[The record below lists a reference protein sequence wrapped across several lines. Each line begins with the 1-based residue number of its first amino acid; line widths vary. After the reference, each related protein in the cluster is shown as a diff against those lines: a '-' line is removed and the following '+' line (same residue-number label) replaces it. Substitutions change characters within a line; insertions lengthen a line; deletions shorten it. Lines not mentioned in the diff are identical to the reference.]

1 MFSRHVE
8 AGSGFSL
15 ISSKLKITFFFMFG
29 EERRSKSN
37 NLRLKTNEKVFL
49 AAYFSIFNHFYY
61 KTKEKKQEIVFFL
74 CS

>member
-1 MFSRHVE
+1 
-8 AGSGFSL
+8 
-15 ISSKLKITFFFMFG
+15 MFG

-49 AAYFSIFNHFYY
+49 AAYFSFFNHFYY